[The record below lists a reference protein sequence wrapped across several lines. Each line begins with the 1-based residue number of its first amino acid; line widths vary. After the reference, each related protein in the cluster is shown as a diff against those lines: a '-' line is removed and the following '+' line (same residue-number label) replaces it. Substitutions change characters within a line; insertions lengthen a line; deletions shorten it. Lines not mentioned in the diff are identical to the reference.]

1 MILGFLPDKWSIVR
15 QTGSKRDL
23 RIRAF
28 DPAEIEEYHRRFD
41 RITVFVIVVFAV
53 FFARL
58 WYLQIIKGDEYLK
71 RSERNCLRI
80 QYMPGPRGDILDR
93 HGQVLVQSRP
103 SFSISLVREDV
114 KDINK
119 LLNRLSSLLKK
130 SPASLWEKVVAAKN
144 MPRYMPIRLC
154 EDVDAD
160 TVALVEMYRF
170 EMPGVTI
177 EIEPK
182 RNYVYG
188 NMAAH
193 LFGYL
198 GEINEKELKGEL
210 FKNVR
215 LGEFVG
221 RCGLE
226 KVYQADLAGMG
237 GGRQVEVDA
246 AGRVISVYGDIP
258 PVSGNNIYLTL
269 DADLQRVAEDA
280 MAGRSGAVV
289 AMDPRNGKILTWA
302 SCPNIDLEAFL
313 HGLTREEWSSLVND
327 PLRPLPDKVIQGQY
341 PPGSTYKVI
350 TMAAA
355 LEEKV
360 IDPTA
365 PLYCSGHY
373 PFGNRV
379 YRCWEEKGHGSVA
392 MHKGIVRSCDVYF
405 YEMGRRLGVKR
416 LARYAQGFG
425 LGSPAKVELEH
436 EKSGLVP
443 TPEWKLKRFKVPWQE
458 GETLSIAIGQGFD
471 LVTPLQML
479 RVISAVAN
487 GGALYRPQFVEK
499 IVSLDGKIIKQFKP
513 IIDGRVPVCKRNLE
527 IIRDGLAGVVNEP
540 HGTGGACRLST
551 VMVGGKTGTA
561 QVVSLPAYREK
572 NVNAIPYKYRDHAW
586 FIAFAP
592 VEDPEIAIA
601 VLVEHSGHGGSIAA
615 PVARAVLEEYFGKKS
630 GPEAALVHTVGAND
644 R

>member
-1 MILGFLPDKWSIVR
+1 M
-15 QTGSKRDL
+15 
-23 RIRAF
+23 
-28 DPAEIEEYHRRFD
+28 
-41 RITVFVIVVFAV
+41 
-53 FFARL
+53 
-58 WYLQIIKGDEYLK
+58 
-71 RSERNCLRI
+71 
-80 QYMPGPRGDILDR
+80 
-93 HGQVLVQSRP
+93 QSRP

-198 GEINEKELKGEL
+198 GEINEKELKGGL

-365 PLYCSGHY
+365 PLYCGGRY

-499 IVSLDGKIIKQFKP
+499 IIGLDGKIIKQFKP
-513 IIDGRVPVCKRNLE
+513 IIDGRVP
-527 IIRDGLAGVVNEP
+527 
-540 HGTGGACRLST
+540 
-551 VMVGGKTGTA
+551 
-561 QVVSLPAYREK
+561 
-572 NVNAIPYKYRDHAW
+572 
-586 FIAFAP
+586 
-592 VEDPEIAIA
+592 
-601 VLVEHSGHGGSIAA
+601 
-615 PVARAVLEEYFGKKS
+615 
-630 GPEAALVHTVGAND
+630 
-644 R
+644 